1 MPTTSDLRRGL
12 LIRHNNDIWRVVEFQ
27 HIAPG
32 NWRAMTRL
40 KLKNLN
46 NGKVIEDRM
55 RAGDDIDV
63 VQSET
68 RTVQYLYKDGNTFN
82 FMDTES
88 YEQIALDEDVVGEQ
102 AEFMKD
108 NEMCELLVLDGSK
121 IAGLQIPTFVVLR
134 VTSAGI
140 AVRGDTATN
149 VLKEVTLETGATV
162 KAPSFIKEGDLLKI
176 DTRSGEYL
184 ERVKE

>member
-1 MPTTSDLRRGL
+1 MATTSDLRRGM
-12 LIRHNNDIWRVVEFQ
+12 LIRYNNDVWRVVDFQ

-46 NGKVIEDRM
+46 NGKVLEDRM

-68 RTVQYLYKDGNTFN
+68 RTIQYLYQDGNTYN
-82 FMDTES
+82 FMDTENF
-88 YEQIALDEDVVGEQ
+88 EQIALDEDIVGDQ
-102 AEFMKD
+102 AQFMKE
-108 NEMCELLVLDGSK
+108 NEMCDLLVLDGTK
-121 IAGLQIPTFVVLR
+121 IAGMQIPTFVTLR
-134 VTSAGI
+134 VTSTDV

-149 VLKEVTLETGATV
+149 VLKDCVLETGAVV
-162 KAPSFIKEGDLLKI
+162 KGPSFLKEGDLLKI
-176 DTRSGEYL
+176 DTRTGEYL

>member
-1 MPTTSDLRRGL
+1 MATTSDLRRGM
-12 LIRHNNDIWRVVEFQ
+12 LIRHNGDVWRVVEFQ

-68 RTVQYLYKDGNTFN
+68 RTIQYLYKDGDTYN
-82 FMDTES
+82 FMDTEN
-88 YEQIALDEDVVGEQ
+88 YEQIALDGRVAAESPDRRGGRVVFL
-102 AEFMKD
+102 EF
-108 NEMCELLVLDGSK
+108 
-121 IAGLQIPTFVVLR
+121 LR
-134 VTSAGI
+134 PEESAGRCVE
-140 AVRGDTATN
+140 AD
-149 VLKEVTLETGATV
+149 EVALGAERIDAAIGHRRR
-162 KAPSFIKEGDLLKI
+162 APRPEA
-176 DTRSGEYL
+176 
-184 ERVKE
+184 

>member
-1 MPTTSDLRRGL
+1 MATTSDLRRGM
-12 LIRHNNDIWRVVEFQ
+12 LIRYNSDVWRVVEFQ

-68 RTVQYLYKDGNTFN
+68 RTIQYLYQDGTTYN
-82 FMDTES
+82 FMDVES
-88 YEQIALDEDVVGEQ
+88 FEQIALDEDIVGDQ
-102 AEFMKD
+102 AQYMKE
-108 NEMCELLVLDGSK
+108 NEMCELLVLDGAK
-121 IAGLQIPTFVVLR
+121 IAGMQIPTFVTLR
-134 VTSAGI
+134 VTSTDVS
-140 AVRGDTATN
+140 VRGDTATN
-149 VLKEVTLETGATV
+149 VLKDCVLETGAVV

>member
-1 MPTTSDLRRGL
+1 MATTSDLRRGM
-12 LIRHNNDIWRVVEFQ
+12 LIRYNGDVWRVVEFQ

-46 NGKVIEDRM
+46 NGKVMEDRM

-68 RTVQYLYKDGNTFN
+68 RTIQYQYRDGNTFH

-88 YEQIALDEDVVGEQ
+88 FEQVALDEEIIGDQ
-102 AEFMKD
+102 AQFMKE

-121 IAGLQIPTFVVLR
+121 IAGMQVPTFVTLR
-134 VTSAGI
+134 VTSTDV

-149 VLKEVTLETGATV
+149 VLKDCVLETGAVV
-162 KAPSFIKEGDLLKI
+162 KGPSFIKEGDLLKI